1 MLLRCEGLSADYHGI
16 PALHGVD
23 FQLAEG
29 ECLGIVGPNGAGK
42 TTLLGVLAGIVPL
55 SAGRIEYAG
64 EAIERMPVE
73 ARVRRGIVLVP
84 EGRRVFAGL
93 SIEENLLA
101 GAYLRTDRVA
111 VRGDL
116 RRFYRRFPL
125 LHARRRE
132 AAGALS
138 GGQQQLLAIGR
149 AVMASPRLLLID
161 EPTMGLSPAAAR
173 EVTDFLRTLST
184 EGLSM
189 IWAGERGDCR
199 ISPGIRFALGK
210 SAAKSCTQS
219 RCRAVPGAICAARS
233 TFLGNADF
241 LVERHPAARVK
252 SECSE
257 EFWSER
263 GALTFR

>member
-55 SAGRIEYAG
+55 STGRIEYAG

-73 ARVRRGIVLVP
+73 ARVRRGMVLVP

-173 EVTDFLRTLST
+173 EVTDFLHTLST
-184 EGLSM
+184 AGLSM

-199 ISPGIRFALGK
+199 IFSGSSLHLRSGWRKNPERNHDGGEPPLPIACGDREAPADNRLRRPGSPG
-210 SAAKSCTQS
+210 
-219 RCRAVPGAICAARS
+219 
-233 TFLGNADF
+233 
-241 LVERHPAARVK
+241 
-252 SECSE
+252 
-257 EFWSER
+257 
-263 GALTFR
+263 

>member
-73 ARVRRGIVLVP
+73 ARVRRGMVLVP

-173 EVTDFLRTLST
+173 EVADFLHTLST

-189 IWAGERGDCR
+189 IWAGEGDCR
-199 ISPGIRFALGK
+199 IFSGSSLHLRSGWRKNPERNRQWRGAPAGNRLRPGVPADNRLRRPGSPGWHLRCAPPSFGW
-210 SAAKSCTQS
+210 S
-219 RCRAVPGAICAARS
+219 RAGSV
-233 TFLGNADF
+233 
-241 LVERHPAARVK
+241 
-252 SECSE
+252 
-257 EFWSER
+257 
-263 GALTFR
+263 